1 MKDFELKIFA
11 KGSFFLRH
19 LRMAVVDCEPMELE
33 SLLLLLSM
41 FLLWKW
47 FWPVGDV
54 VAEQGQRDVVSYTD
68 KEDMTGKV
76 LLFYWRCEL

>member
-1 MKDFELKIFA
+1 
-11 KGSFFLRH
+11 
-19 LRMAVVDCEPMELE
+19 MELE
-33 SLLLLLSM
+33 LLLLLLPM

-47 FWPVGDV
+47 LWRVGDV

-68 KEDMTGKV
+68 KEDMTGKG

>member
-1 MKDFELKIFA
+1 MKDFESKIFA

-19 LRMAVVDCEPMELE
+19 LRMAVVECELMELE
-33 SLLLLLSM
+33 SLLLLLPM

-47 FWPVGDV
+47 FWRVGDV

-76 LLFYWRCEL
+76 LLFYWRCKL

>member
-19 LRMAVVDCEPMELE
+19 LRFAIVQYELMELE
-33 SLLLLLSM
+33 LLLLLLSM
-41 FLLWKW
+41 FPLWKW
-47 FWPVGDV
+47 FWRVGDG
-54 VAEQGQRDVVSYTD
+54 VAEQGQRDVVSYAD

>member
-19 LRMAVVDCEPMELE
+19 LRFAIVQYELMELE
-33 SLLLLLSM
+33 LLLLLLSM

-47 FWPVGDV
+47 FWRVGDG
-54 VAEQGQRDVVSYTD
+54 VAEQSQRDVVSYAD